1 MPATRI
7 SVCRAMMLPMAQQDD
22 TFGLDD
28 EAINSKTPPSMK
40 FVDWFHKR
48 VSTSKPSDFHHQIGT
63 GPTEAAA
70 GDHDHDGK
78 NSLRLWNDETVLT
91 DLSPGATDE
100 QMRVA
105 INKLNEAIRAK
116 GATS

>member
-1 MPATRI
+1 
-7 SVCRAMMLPMAQQDD
+7 MANQDD
-22 TFGLDD
+22 VFGMTD
-28 EAINSKTPPSMK
+28 EAINGKTPPSQK
-40 FVDWFHKR
+40 VADWFHKR
-48 VSTSKPSDFHHQIGT
+48 VSTQKATDLHHQLGT
-63 GPTEAAA
+63 GPTEASP

-78 NSLRLWNDETVLT
+78 NSKRLWDEETVLT

-105 INKLNEAIRAK
+105 INALNAAIRAK